1 MAHSHPHITHPDIIK
16 RLKRAEGHLRH
27 VISMLQEGKPCLD
40 TAQQLLAVERS
51 IVAAKRQMIHDH
63 MDHCLGMADDE
74 SGPHA
79 LEEIKGLAKLL

>member
-1 MAHSHPHITHPDIIK
+1 MAHTHSHITHPDIVK

-27 VISMLQEGKPCLD
+27 VISMLEEGKPCID

-74 SGPHA
+74 AEPHA
-79 LEEIKGLAKLL
+79 LEDIRALAKLL

>member
-1 MAHSHPHITHPDIIK
+1 MTHDHKHPPNSDVIK

-27 VISMLQEGKPCLD
+27 VISMLEDGKPCID
-40 TAQQLLAVERS
+40 TAQQLLAVERG

-63 MDHCLGMADDE
+63 LDHCLGMADDS

-79 LEEIKGLAKLL
+79 LEEIRAMAKLL

>member
-1 MAHSHPHITHPDIIK
+1 MAHDHKHSPNSDVIK

-27 VISMLQEGKPCLD
+27 VISMLEDGKPCID
-40 TAQQLLAVERS
+40 TAQQLLAVERG

-63 MDHCLGMADDE
+63 LDHCLGMADDG

-79 LEEIKGLAKLL
+79 LEEIRALAKLL